1 MAISKQTKLHY
12 DTRQLHAGQEEP
24 DPTTHARAV
33 PIYAT
38 TSYVFTDTDD
48 GADLFAL
55 RKLGNIYSRIMNPTN
70 DVFEKRVT
78 SLLGGVGSL
87 AVSSGQAAQFL
98 TLTTLAQK
106 GDNFVSSSA
115 IYGGTYNQFKVTLPR
130 LGIDFKFAAET
141 TAEAIEALIDDNTK
155 GVYIETI
162 GNPALGVP
170 DFDAIAEVAHNHGVP
185 LIVDDT
191 FGACGYLA
199 DPIAHGVDI
208 VVQSATKWIGGHGT
222 TIGGVI
228 TDAGTFNW
236 ANGKFPE
243 FTQPSDGYHG
253 LKFWETFG
261 PEGPFKANMA
271 FIFKARVEGLRDLGP
286 CQNPFA
292 SFLLL
297 QGLET
302 LSLRVERASDNALA
316 LAKWLQ
322 SHEKVEW
329 VSYPGLESHP
339 SHKTAKKYFARGK
352 FGAMLSFGVK
362 GGLQPAITF
371 INSVKLASHLANVG
385 DSKTLVVHPAST
397 THQQLSAKEQLASGV
412 TPDLIRVSTGT
423 EFIEDIKA
431 DFEQALN
438 A

>member
-1 MAISKQTKLHY
+1 MAEERELHY
-12 DTRQLHAGQEEP
+12 DTRQLHAGQEI
-24 DPTTHARAV
+24 DPTTRARAV

-38 TSYVFTDTDD
+38 TSYVFRDTQD

-70 DVFEKRVT
+70 DVFEKRVS
-78 SLLGGVGSL
+78 SLLGGAASL

-98 TLTTLAQK
+98 ALTTIAKQ

-115 IYGGTYNQFKVTLPR
+115 LYGGTYNQFKVALPR
-130 LGIDFKFAAET
+130 FGIDFKFAAET
-141 TAEAIEALIDDNTK
+141 TAESIESLIDERTK

-162 GNPALGVP
+162 GNPKLEVP
-170 DFDAIAEVAHNHGVP
+170 DFEAIAAVARKHGVP

-199 DPIAHGVDI
+199 DPIAHGADI

-222 TIGGVI
+222 TVGGVI

-243 FTQPSDGYHG
+243 FTEPSDGYHG
-253 LKFWETFG
+253 LKFWDTFG
-261 PEGPFKANMA
+261 PEGPFKANLA

-302 LSLRVERASDNALA
+302 LSLRVDRASDNALA

-322 SHEKVEW
+322 AHDKVSW
-329 VSYPGLESHP
+329 VSYPGLESHS
-339 SHKTAKKYFARGK
+339 SHETAKKYLKRGK

-362 GGLQPAITF
+362 GGLEPATKF

-385 DSKTLVVHPAST
+385 DAKTLVVHPAST
-397 THQQLSAKEQLASGV
+397 THQQLTDEEQLASGV
-412 TPDLIRVSTGT
+412 TPDLIRVSTGI
-423 EFIEDIKA
+423 EFIGDIQA